1 MAEQNHTSLR
11 HPYRQLMLGVL
22 SLALCFAL
30 RDTVSNTISGF
41 LFSVDPPFTVYDL
54 VEMNDQ
60 YGRYD
65 LREYACKELTA
76 AGARPPRQTIQFTL
90 HTVQEQAEEWRKANA
105 SA

>member
-41 LFSVDPPFTVYDL
+41 LFSVDPPFTIYDL

-76 AGARPPRQTIQFTL
+76 AGAHPP
-90 HTVQEQAEEWRKANA
+90 QADNSIYATHGART
-105 SA
+105 S